1 MKIAFKCEI
10 GEDVVVGITDIKEF
24 TSQTFHSKSK
34 AAAVKTVQQKRCL
47 AEYLSL
53 QERVLVKNI
62 KNMVFIDPK
71 THHFCKY
78 CANVVESDYDD
89 LLCSDCREMFGHTMY
104 SEL

>member
-1 MKIAFKCEI
+1 MRVVFKCEI
-10 GEDVVVGITDIKEF
+10 GKDLVIGVTDIKEL
-24 TSQTFHSKSK
+24 TAQTLHSKSK
-34 AAAVKTVQQKRCL
+34 AAASKTVQHQRNL
-47 AEYLSL
+47 IEYLSL
-53 QERVLVKNI
+53 KERVLVKNI

-78 CANVVESDYDD
+78 CANVVESDCDD